1 MKNKYISASEVNQFA
16 YCPYQ
21 WYYEKKYGHK
31 YINELR
37 QQNDTNP
44 ELSNFKKGIAY
55 HEKYYKDIVRIKYK
69 KIFLKVAI
77 VILLFIIVVMR
88 FFK

>member
-1 MKNKYISASEVNQFA
+1 MSNKYISASEINQYL

-37 QQNDTNP
+37 DKTGERN
-44 ELSNFKKGIAY
+44 ELSNFKKGIEY
-55 HEKYYKDIVRIKYK
+55 HEKYYKDIVRLKYK
-69 KIFLKVAI
+69 KIAIAILIIAAMVAI
-77 VILLFIIVVMR
+77 GIGLL
-88 FFK
+88 K

>member
-1 MKNKYISASEVNQFA
+1 MANKYISASEINQYM

-37 QQNDTNP
+37 DKIDTKP
-44 ELSNFKKGIAY
+44 ELSNFKKGMEY
-55 HEKYYKDIVRIKYK
+55 HEKYYKDIIFIRYK
-69 KIFLKVAI
+69 KIAI
-77 VILLFIIVVMR
+77 WIFVILALILIGIG

>member
-1 MKNKYISASEVNQFA
+1 MSNKYISASEINQYL

-37 QQNDTNP
+37 EKSGVKS
-44 ELSNFKKGIAY
+44 ELSNFKKGIEY
-55 HEKYYKDIVRIKYK
+55 HERYYKDIVHLRYK
-69 KIFLKVAI
+69 KTALWIFIILALI
-77 VILLFIIVVMR
+77 VIGIGLL
-88 FFK
+88 KW

>member
-1 MKNKYISASEVNQFA
+1 MKNKYISASEINQFA

-37 QQNDTNP
+37 NQNDTNS
-44 ELSNFKKGIAY
+44 ELSNFKKGIEY
-55 HEKYYKDIVRIKYK
+55 HEKYYKDIIRMKYK
-69 KIFLKVAI
+69 RIMVAAAI
-77 VILLFIIVVMR
+77 IILLLYIMMR
-88 FFK
+88 FFR

>member
-1 MKNKYISASEVNQFA
+1 MSNKYISASEINQYL

-37 QQNDTNP
+37 EKSGVKS
-44 ELSNFKKGIAY
+44 ELSNFKKGIEY
-55 HEKYYKDIVRIKYK
+55 HEKYYKDIVRLKYK
-69 KIFLKVAI
+69 KIAIAILIIAALVAI
-77 VILLFIIVVMR
+77 GIELL
-88 FFK
+88 K

>member
-1 MKNKYISASEVNQFA
+1 MSNKYISASEINQYL

-37 QQNDTNP
+37 EKNGIRYED
-44 ELSNFKKGIAY
+44 SNFKKGIEY
-55 HEKYYKDIVRIKYK
+55 HEKYYRDIVRLKYK
-69 KIFLKVAI
+69 KIAIAILILLALVAI
-77 VILLFIIVVMR
+77 VIGFL
-88 FFK
+88 K

>member
-1 MKNKYISASEVNQFA
+1 MSNKYISASEINQYL

-37 QQNDTNP
+37 EKSGVKS
-44 ELSNFKKGIAY
+44 ELNNFKKGIEY
-55 HEKYYKDIVRIKYK
+55 HEKYYKDIVRLKYK
-69 KIFLKVAI
+69 KIAIAILIIAALVAI
-77 VILLFIIVVMR
+77 GIELL
-88 FFK
+88 K